1 MILYRPHLPR
11 QTAKPLSQIN
21 NIIALKRITKSRANR
36 IATMQQLEAV
46 LVLIIQ
52 TIIVFW
58 PLLFKT
64 RDEVSTP

>member
-21 NIIALKRITKSRANR
+21 NIIALKLITKSRANR